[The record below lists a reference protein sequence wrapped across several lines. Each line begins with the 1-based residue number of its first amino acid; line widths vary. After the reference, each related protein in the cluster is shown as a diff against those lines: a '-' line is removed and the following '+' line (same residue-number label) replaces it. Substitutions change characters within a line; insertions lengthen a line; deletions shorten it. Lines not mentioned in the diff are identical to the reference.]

1 MTQKKKVIVKN
12 QRNPLISKISASDN
26 VFMEGANLEKRH
38 TVNFAN
44 EKITD

>member
-1 MTQKKKVIVKN
+1 MKKVIIKN
-12 QRNPLISKISASDN
+12 QRNPLISIISDSDN

-38 TVNFAN
+38 TVNFAT